1 LIFEKFRRGVS
12 ILSKVLMGVSALLLS
27 FMLLLGI
34 ADVAG
39 RYLFNRPIIG
49 ALETIQLVMPGIIL
63 LCWPITQTEK
73 AHIRVDVLISRFPAK
88 AQSVIGVLVTC
99 WSLVLF
105 GLIAWQGAD
114 SAVSTYGTGR
124 MITNINVPMYLPILF
139 VPVGGVAVCLVFI
152 LDLVDEIR
160 KLREA

>member
-1 LIFEKFRRGVS
+1 VYERFRKGVS
-12 ILSKVLMGVSALLLS
+12 ILSKVLMGVAAFLLS

-73 AHIRVDVLISRFPAK
+73 AHITVDVLISKFPAK
-88 AQSVIGVLVTC
+88 AQLVLEVLVTL
-99 WSLVLF
+99 WSIILF

-114 SAVSTYGTGR
+114 SAISTYETGR

-139 VPVGGVAVCLVFI
+139 VPVGGVAICLVFI
-152 LDLVDEIR
+152 LDLFDEIR